1 MSLTRMAKLPTFAFK
16 VYSMEGSRFICI
28 VDAVIDMQERGFD
41 LDFNL
46 TGNRLLCAQHTLLIG
61 ANDFEILEM
70 HYFPRSRQ
78 LSCERMVYGIHVPS
92 CGMRG
97 ILILGTDKYTA
108 FPEVIT
114 LKLRSYVCGGRA
126 GVQRRLL

>member
-1 MSLTRMAKLPTFAFK
+1 
-16 VYSMEGSRFICI
+16 MEWPHYLCI

-46 TGNRLLCAQHTLLIG
+46 TGNRLLCAQYALLIG

-70 HYFPRSRQ
+70 HYFPRSKQ
-78 LSCERMVYGIHVPS
+78 SSFERMVYGISVPS
-92 CGMRG
+92 CDMKG

-114 LKLRSYVCGGRA
+114 LKLGSYVSGSKA
-126 GVQRRLL
+126 GVHSRLL

>member
-1 MSLTRMAKLPTFAFK
+1 MKWH
-16 VYSMEGSRFICI
+16 RFLCI

-46 TGNRLLCAQHTLLIG
+46 TGNRLLCAQQALLIG

-78 LSCERMVYGIHVPS
+78 SSCERMVYGICVPS
-92 CGMRG
+92 CGMKG

-114 LKLRSYVCGGRA
+114 LKLGSYVSGRRI
-126 GVQRRLL
+126 GIQSRLL